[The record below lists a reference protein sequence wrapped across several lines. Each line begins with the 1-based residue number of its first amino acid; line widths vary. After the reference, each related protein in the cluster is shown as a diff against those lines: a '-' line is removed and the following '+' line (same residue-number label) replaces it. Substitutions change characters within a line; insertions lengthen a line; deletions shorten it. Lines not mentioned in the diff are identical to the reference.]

1 MKDAK
6 RKFFLFKQSK
16 HFCSVPWNYIKVNM
30 DGSVRTCVNGETPLG
45 NINDSNITEILSD
58 PKLTAI
64 KTNLSADIPDK
75 NCTVCQQYHNVN
87 DSYEYKF
94 LRELYNPM
102 FKFVDIDYDNSNS
115 FKLSGIDLHWS
126 SVCDLKCITCWSKQS
141 SSIAIE
147 EGKEVLHTPTDKANQ
162 LIDYIVE
169 NQSGLEEIYL
179 SGGEPTLIKH
189 NLHLLKRL
197 RRDQNFVIR
206 INTNMMFNEDNPIVK
221 ELLEFPK
228 VLVTMSADAMGD
240 RFNYIRRGANWHHF
254 IKNLDRLYKTHFT
267 WRLNSVFFVGSVLH
281 LSDTQKFFVDN
292 YDINDFTINQ
302 LAMDHPELACRNLTA
317 GLKQQCR
324 DKLLQHQNAY
334 KNNKN
339 LSGQLT
345 NCITELD
352 TDGIPAYKDYFESI
366 DKKAGTHWSAT
377 FPELIYD

>member
-16 HFCSVPWNYIKVNM
+16 HFCSVPWNYIKVNT

-64 KTNLSADIPDK
+64 RTNLSADIPDK
-75 NCTVCQQYHNVN
+75 NCTACQQYHNVN
-87 DSYEYKF
+87 NFYEYKF

-197 RRDQNFVIR
+197 RREQNFVIR
-206 INTNMMFNEDNPIVK
+206 INTNMMFTEDNPILK

-254 IKNLDRLYKTHFT
+254 IKNLDRLHKTHFT

-292 YDINDFTINQ
+292 YGINDFTINQ

-317 GLKQQCR
+317 ELKQQCR
-324 DKLLQHQNAY
+324 DKLSQHQNAY

-352 TDGIPAYKDYFESI
+352 TDGTPAYKDYFESI

-377 FPELIYD
+377 FPELVYD